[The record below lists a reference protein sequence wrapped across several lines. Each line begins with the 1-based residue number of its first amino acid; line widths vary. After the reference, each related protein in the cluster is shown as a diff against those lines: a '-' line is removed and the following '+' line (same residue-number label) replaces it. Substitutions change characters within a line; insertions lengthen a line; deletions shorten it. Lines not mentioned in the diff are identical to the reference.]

1 MTADKVTLAFPTLTT
16 YNVPVSPLT
25 STDPLPIVQ
34 DQAAQN
40 GMACCGRCLGWEQHP
55 AAPEPRLTGMCTS
68 CVKQPSLPRRGLT
81 LSLQTQDWHLSLH
94 NILPKKQVLIYLGTM
109 GHAGQSNNV
118 VDGGSL
124 GRVAS
129 VCQSDFWGC
138 WRLRSAFGRSV
149 TSA

>member
-55 AAPEPRLTGMCTS
+55 AAP
-68 CVKQPSLPRRGLT
+68 
-81 LSLQTQDWHLSLH
+81 
-94 NILPKKQVLIYLGTM
+94 
-109 GHAGQSNNV
+109 
-118 VDGGSL
+118 
-124 GRVAS
+124 
-129 VCQSDFWGC
+129 
-138 WRLRSAFGRSV
+138 
-149 TSA
+149 